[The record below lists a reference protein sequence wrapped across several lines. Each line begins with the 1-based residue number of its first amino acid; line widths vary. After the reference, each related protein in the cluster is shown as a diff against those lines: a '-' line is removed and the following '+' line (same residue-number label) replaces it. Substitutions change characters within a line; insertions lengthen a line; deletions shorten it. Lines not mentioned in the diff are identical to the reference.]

1 MSEYRSQERTFDIEA
16 LAKSNWR
23 SRINQFKREIR
34 ASHGRPPALSSIGP
48 RRRSGKRQVSRFAP
62 QEMVQSQV

>member
-1 MSEYRSQERTFDIEA
+1 MSEYRSKERAFDIEA

-34 ASHGRPPALSSIGP
+34 ASNGRPPALSSIGP
-48 RRRSGKRQVSRFAP
+48 RRRSGKRRSAARVPARS
-62 QEMVQSQV
+62 MSY